1 MKLPEMPARPKLP
14 EGLKK
19 LPQALGKLAE
29 GLKKLPR
36 ALEKPRGALA
46 RLAGRAAAAAGRAQD
61 GAEVLLRRAGDVYER
76 AAERLKTLAG
86 GRLPFL
92 YRSTDAPEIRET
104 AHRRIHR
111 HRMVLHVLDSQH
123 TLSGILTYWA
133 IALIIGVPLLVSTVY
148 TPSYLVEVNGVSAG
162 VVKSKADFETLV
174 EQVERTAGRILG
186 QEYTFDGAIT
196 YTRALSRPED
206 FSSTQDI
213 KASLMGQIGEVMMCY
228 LLTVDGT
235 VVGVSDREEDLQA
248 LLDELTAPY
257 ETENTVESGF
267 VQQVSITYD
276 YIPVDVEQD
285 LEATRATLQSDSE
298 GEATYTVVAGDTYG
312 GIAYQHNMSLTELM
326 DLNPEASLERLMP
339 GDVLV
344 VKQAVP
350 YLSVWTTDRVTYTEA
365 IECPVEEVED
375 DTMYEGTS
383 KVLVQGEEGESL
395 VTADVSYVN
404 GQERSRT
411 VVDTQTL
418 REPTTTTMAV
428 GTKERPRT
436 MPTGT
441 YIWPISGRIN
451 SYFGYRTIFGG
462 RSYHSGLDIDGYHG
476 QTIVASD
483 GGKVTYAGWK
493 SGYGYIVI
501 ISHGSGV
508 QTYYAHCSSLLVSAG
523 AEVYQGQAIARVGST
538 GRSTG
543 DHCHFEIRINGTAVN
558 PLSYLP

>member
-1 MKLPEMPARPKLP
+1 MKLPEELGQLKLPKGLKKLP

-19 LPQALGKLAE
+19 LRVALRRWKEKAAE
-29 GLKKLPR
+29 WTGR
-36 ALEKPRGALA
+36 ALEWVEKTST
-46 RLAGRAAAAAGRAQD
+46 
-61 GAEVLLRRAGDVYER
+61 RAGEAYER

-111 HRMVLHVLDSQH
+111 QRLVLHVLDNQH

-133 IALIIGVPLLVSTVY
+133 IALIIGVPLLISTVY

-162 VVKSKADFETLV
+162 VVKSKAAFEQLV

-186 QEYTFDGAIT
+186 EEYTFDGAIT

-248 LLDELTAPY
+248 LLDEVTAAY
-257 ETENTVESGF
+257 VTENTVETGF
-267 VQQVSITYD
+267 VQQVEITYD
-276 YIPVDVEQD
+276 YIPVDAEQD
-285 LEATRATLQSDSE
+285 LEATRQILNSDSE
-298 GEATYTVVAGDTYG
+298 GEATYTVVSGDTYG

-326 DLNPEASLERLMP
+326 ELNPEASLDKLMP

-350 YLSVWTTDRVTYTEA
+350 YLSVWTTERVTYTEA

-375 DTMYEGTS
+375 DSMYEGTT
-383 KVLVQGEEGESL
+383 KVLTQGEEGESL
-395 VTADVSYVN
+395 VTADISYVN

-411 VVDTQTL
+411 VVDQQTV

-508 QTYYAHCSSLLVSAG
+508 ETYYAHCSSLLVSAG
-523 AEVYQGQAIARVGST
+523 TEVYQGQAIARVGST

>member
-1 MKLPEMPARPKLP
+1 MKLPEELRQLKLPKGLKKLP

-19 LPQALGKLAE
+19 LRVALRRWKEKAAE
-29 GLKKLPR
+29 WTGR
-36 ALEKPRGALA
+36 ALEWVEKTST
-46 RLAGRAAAAAGRAQD
+46 
-61 GAEVLLRRAGDVYER
+61 RAGEAYER
-76 AAERLKTLAG
+76 AAERLKTMAG

-111 HRMVLHVLDSQH
+111 QRLVLHVLDNQH

-133 IALIIGVPLLVSTVY
+133 IALIIGVPLLISTVY

-162 VVKSKADFETLV
+162 VVKSKAAFEQLV

-186 QEYTFDGAIT
+186 EEYTFDGAIT

-248 LLDELTAPY
+248 LLDEVTAAY
-257 ETENTVESGF
+257 VTENTVETGF
-267 VQQVSITYD
+267 VQQVEITYD
-276 YIPVDVEQD
+276 YIPVDAEQD
-285 LEATRATLQSDSE
+285 LEATRQILNSDSE
-298 GEATYTVVAGDTYG
+298 GEATYTVVSGDTYG

-326 DLNPEASLERLMP
+326 ELNPEASLDKLMP

-350 YLSVWTTDRVTYTEA
+350 YLSVWTTERVTYTEA

-375 DTMYEGTS
+375 DSMYEGTT
-383 KVLVQGEEGESL
+383 KVLTQGEEGESL
-395 VTADVSYVN
+395 VTADISYVN

-411 VVDTQTL
+411 VVDQQTV

-508 QTYYAHCSSLLVSAG
+508 ETYYAHCSSLLVSAG
-523 AEVYQGQAIARVGST
+523 TEVYQGQAIARVGST